1 MITILNN
8 NTFLKDTLG
17 VKFNFCALIGK
28 ITPIS
33 ILKDNTTN
41 IFIGFKHNY
50 QHYGI
55 NNNNKKK
62 HKKIIYFFKYE
73 INFFINDY

>member
-8 NTFLKDTLG
+8 CRFLKDTLG

-33 ILKDNTTN
+33 ILKDSTTN
-41 IFIGFKHNY
+41 IFIGFKYNY
-50 QHYGI
+50 QHHGI
-55 NNNNKKK
+55 NNNNKKR
-62 HKKIIYFFKYE
+62 HEKIIYFFKHA
-73 INFFINDY
+73 IHSFINDY

>member
-8 NTFLKDTLG
+8 NRFLKDTLG

-28 ITPIS
+28 IIPIS

-41 IFIGFKHNY
+41 IFIGFKYNY
-50 QHYGI
+50 QHYW
-55 NNNNKKK
+55 
-62 HKKIIYFFKYE
+62 HK
-73 INFFINDY
+73 